1 MNRSS
6 KGLMPQIQSMLSEP
20 SIVRAAALVFAV
32 LLSALS
38 SFPAHAE
45 ETSSSGDSAQI
56 LQAFNQQH
64 RNDERDKAISPKEKQ
79 QIMFLLGVVLITL
92 VLITGALGIAMGLY
106 GKQVF
111 VAHMVFAG
119 LSISLAIVHA
129 IVGLVWFYPF

>member
-1 MNRSS
+1 MSPLNRQFM
-6 KGLMPQIQSMLSEP
+6 LQIPAMFFRASAIRSVAIML
-20 SIVRAAALVFAV
+20 AV

-38 SFPAHAE
+38 LLPAYAE
-45 ETSSSGDSAQI
+45 ESSSSGESAQI

-92 VLITGALGIAMGLY
+92 VLITAGLGVAMGLY
-106 GKQVF
+106 GKPVF

-119 LSISLAIVHA
+119 LSVSLAIVHA